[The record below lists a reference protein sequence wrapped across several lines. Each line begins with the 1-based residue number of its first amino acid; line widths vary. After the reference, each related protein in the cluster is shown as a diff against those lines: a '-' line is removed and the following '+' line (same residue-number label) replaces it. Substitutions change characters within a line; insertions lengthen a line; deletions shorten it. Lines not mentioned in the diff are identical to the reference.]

1 MKKVRLIVCVT
12 NQVPARAAVAPRS
25 YKPAKREIS
34 FQTPGASTAH
44 GNEFLGPF
52 FIIFNKDEGRLAASN
67 TYGISKH
74 QQLRGRKEK
83 KMMENVSGVA
93 GVRTGIGQSPKTSAS
108 NNIGPP
114 THPYYS
120 GGNCWRLRDLSK
132 TFQTT
137 PKCAS
142 PNQPTAIATK
152 RKRKEIH
159 FSEIQ
164 HISVWI
170 LDKGAGSASYINPGG
185 SQETKRISSLAMIC
199 SSAATNDPAS
209 AAAAVEST
217 QLCKHSSGYPAAE
230 QLGIA
235 PPTSTRNCGMSYGSS
250 NGNSNGSLIQ
260 HHHHHHD
267 YGYHHH
273 HHHLVA
279 GSLRSPTV
287 SSAPDSSFVG
297 QQDHHPHQ
305 QHLDSCS
312 IHSSA
317 VAAVAA
323 AAAAAAALTTYHHH
337 QHQHPHS
344 NLHPA
349 STTTDSASAHQPQH
363 NQLIA
368 PMTQQSIPPKSKPTP
383 AR

>member
-1 MKKVRLIVCVT
+1 MICPKRFKQPPNVPVPT
-12 NQVPARAAVAPRS
+12 NQR
-25 YKPAKREIS
+25 
-34 FQTPGASTAH
+34 Q
-44 GNEFLGPF
+44 L
-52 FIIFNKDEGRLAASN
+52 
-67 TYGISKH
+67 
-74 QQLRGRKEK
+74 QQKE
-83 KMMENVSGVA
+83 
-93 GVRTGIGQSPKTSAS
+93 
-108 NNIGPP
+108 
-114 THPYYS
+114 
-120 GGNCWRLRDLSK
+120 
-132 TFQTT
+132 
-137 PKCAS
+137 
-142 PNQPTAIATK
+142 
-152 RKRKEIH
+152 KEIH

-164 HISVWI
+164 HISVWGYWI
-170 LDKGAGSASYINPGG
+170 RGAGSASYINPGG

-209 AAAAVEST
+209 AAIEST

-235 PPTSTRNCGMSYGSS
+235 PQTSTRNSGMSYGSS

-279 GSLRSPTV
+279 GSLRSLTV

-297 QQDHHPHQ
+297 QQDHHHP

-349 STTTDSASAHQPQH
+349 STTTDSASAHQPEH

>member
-1 MKKVRLIVCVT
+1 
-12 NQVPARAAVAPRS
+12 
-25 YKPAKREIS
+25 
-34 FQTPGASTAH
+34 
-44 GNEFLGPF
+44 
-52 FIIFNKDEGRLAASN
+52 
-67 TYGISKH
+67 
-74 QQLRGRKEK
+74 
-83 KMMENVSGVA
+83 MMENVSGVA

-137 PKCAS
+137 PECAS

-159 FSEIQ
+159 FYEIQ
-164 HISVWI
+164 HISVWGYWI
-170 LDKGAGSASYINPGG
+170 RGAGSASYINPGG

-209 AAAAVEST
+209 AAAVEST

-235 PPTSTRNCGMSYGSS
+235 PQASTRNSGMSYGSS

-297 QQDHHPHQ
+297 QQDHHHP

-349 STTTDSASAHQPQH
+349 STTTDSASAHQPEH
-363 NQLIA
+363 NQLIP